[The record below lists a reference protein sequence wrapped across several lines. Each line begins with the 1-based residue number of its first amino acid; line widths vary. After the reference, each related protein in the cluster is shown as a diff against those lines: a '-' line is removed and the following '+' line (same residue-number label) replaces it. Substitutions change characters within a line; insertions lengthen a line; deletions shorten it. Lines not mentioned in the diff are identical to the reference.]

1 MLGFERADFGDDFVF
16 GTATSAYQIEGG
28 QTDGRGR
35 SIWDDF
41 AAEPG
46 RIADG
51 SNGSVACDHYSKW
64 QADLDLVRD
73 AGFDAYRFSFAW
85 PRLVPEGTGAP
96 NEEGIA
102 FYDRLIDGM
111 LERGLKPFATLYH
124 WDLPSA
130 LQQRGGWQN
139 RDIAHWFAEYATLV
153 ADRFGDRLESTAT
166 LNEPWCTAYL
176 GHISGKH
183 APGISDLEAGAKAMH
198 HVMLAHGLGIEA
210 LRAGGARNLGIVLNL
225 EKAEP
230 ATSSNED
237 SQAARLWDGLFN
249 RWYLAGVCLGE
260 YPTDIVTKLGSR
272 LPDEW
277 VDDLRLIGRRIDWL
291 GINYYTR
298 ALMRHAPGTEPI
310 PVDKAEG
317 PLEKTDLGWEFY
329 PQGLTELLIRVH
341 EEYTRRPIYITENG
355 MAEKA
360 GLDDERRIRFHAEHL
375 KAVLAAKEAGVDVRG
390 YFAWSLLDN
399 FEWAEGY
406 RKRFGLVEVDYET
419 LERKPRASY
428 QAFREM
434 LTANEAARGAAGG
447 TS

>member
-1 MLGFERADFGDDFVF
+1 MLGIERAAFGDDFVF

-28 QTDGRGR
+28 QKDGRGS

-51 SNGSVACDHYSKW
+51 SNGSVACDHYARW
-64 QADLDLVRD
+64 QADLDLVQD
-73 AGFDAYRFSFAW
+73 AGFDAYRFSFSW
-85 PRLVPEGTGAP
+85 PRLIPDGTGAP
-96 NEEGIA
+96 NEKGIA
-102 FYDRLIDGM
+102 FYDRVIDGM

-139 RDIAHWFAEYATLV
+139 RDIAQWFAEYATLI
-153 ADRFGDRLESTAT
+153 ADRFGDRLEATAT

-176 GHISGKH
+176 GHIGGQH
-183 APGISDLEAGAKAMH
+183 APGIHDLEAGAKAMH

-237 SQAARLWDGLFN
+237 AQAARLWDGLFN

-260 YPTDIVTKLGSR
+260 YPSDIATKLGSR
-272 LPDEW
+272 LPDNW
-277 VDDLRLIGRRIDWL
+277 VPDLLSIGRRIDWL

-298 ALMRHAPGTEPI
+298 ALMRHAPGAEPI
-310 PVDKAEG
+310 PVAKVEG

-329 PQGLTELLIRVH
+329 PEGLTELLIRVS

-355 MAEKA
+355 MAETA

-406 RKRFGLVEVDYET
+406 TKRFGLVEVDFET
-419 LERKPRASY
+419 QERKPRASY
-428 QAFREM
+428 QAFKDM
-434 LTANEAARGAAGG
+434 LASEGGKEAAD
-447 TS
+447 